1 MFFTKNPTFQQKNGS
16 DLSNRN
22 LLLSL
27 VNRVERARYTH
38 CNWPDPTKQDDS
50 VGITRE
56 RAVHVRALVPA
67 APAPLSLIHLLLQ
80 HFFTFPIKSQF
91 ASFEKL
97 SHNYH
102 YILHRKRSTQ
112 TLNDPKTAA

>member
-1 MFFTKNPTFQQKNGS
+1 MFFTKNPTFQEKNGS

-67 APAPLSLIHLLLQ
+67 APASLSLIHLLLQ
-80 HFFTFPIKSQF
+80 QFFTSLLNLTSQ
-91 ASFEKL
+91 ASR
-97 SHNYH
+97 SSRTTITTY
-102 YILHRKRSTQ
+102 YIENKAYK
-112 TLNDPKTAA
+112 P